1 MAVLVLDE
9 CESPAGVECT
19 AANDSLSSF
28 ALAPARLRRHVLS
41 RGGTLAGGIKCPV
54 TEGGALRVTLK
65 RVRTEEFD
73 AAIAE
78 GRGALARGAWA
89 EARALFAE
97 ALGRVETADAYEGLG
112 IAARYELDAE
122 AAIDAHERG
131 YRLARTRGDA
141 GAAARLAIQLGYD
154 AYAFRGPAEA
164 SGWVE
169 RAAML
174 VDGEPP
180 SAAAA
185 FVPMMRAHL
194 ALLVDHDPDAA
205 AAASAQAIALAR
217 EVGAVD
223 VEMLALGLNGLALV
237 SLGQTGE
244 GMRRIDAAAAAAVG
258 GEMTDADSIETV
270 CCFALDAC
278 KRVRD
283 LDRANEWCL
292 RVREIATRFGDRQM
306 FSVCRIHY
314 ADVLLWHGD
323 WERADEELTAAVA
336 ELGAIRPGRE
346 ADPLVRLA
354 ELRRRQ
360 GRTGEA
366 EELLARAASQHLHAL
381 VDGLLALDRGD
392 AEAALDAAARFLRRI
407 GTSDRYERVAG
418 LELMVRAGVARG
430 DMEAARRAAEEI
442 RAIAAATPN
451 APLRAATLLADGR
464 IAAGAGEAASAGA
477 LIEDGADLLE
487 NVGARYEAALAR
499 LDLAAALRMA
509 GRDEPAGR
517 ADSRARQGLE
527 ELGAPAPQQLVGGLS
542 PRETEVLRLVACGLS
557 NEDIARQLVLSVRTV
572 ERHVANV
579 YAKIGASGRTARA
592 IATAW
597 AHSHGLT

>member
-1 MAVLVLDE
+1 MCRFHGNPALSVRRGRHYVGLVRSDE
-9 CESPAGVECT
+9 LNE
-19 AANDSLSSF
+19 
-28 ALAPARLRRHVLS
+28 
-41 RGGTLAGGIKCPV
+41 GI
-54 TEGGALRVTLK
+54 TEGRS
-65 RVRTEEFD
+65 
-73 AAIAE
+73 
-78 GRGALARGAWA
+78 ALARGAWA

-97 ALGRVETADAYEGLG
+97 ALGHVETPDAYEGLG

-122 AAIDAHERG
+122 AAIAAHERG
-131 YRLARTRGDA
+131 YRLARTRGDSV
-141 GAAARLAIQLGYD
+141 AAARLAIQLGYD

-180 SAAAA
+180 SVAAAV
-185 FVPMMRAHL
+185 VPMMRAHL

-205 AAASAQAIALAR
+205 RAESAQAIALAR

-237 SLGQTGE
+237 SLGETEE

-283 LDRANEWCL
+283 LDRAKEWCL

-306 FSVCRIHY
+306 FSVCRTHY

-323 WERADEELTAAVA
+323 WERADEELTAAVD

-360 GRTGEA
+360 GRTREA
-366 EELLARAASQHLHAL
+366 EELLVRAASHHLHAL
-381 VDGLLALDRGD
+381 VEGLLALDRGD
-392 AEAALDAAARFLRRI
+392 AETALDAAARFLRRI
-407 GTSDRYERVAG
+407 GAADRFERVAG
-418 LELMVRAGVARG
+418 LELMVRAGVAGG
-430 DMEAARRAAEEI
+430 DMEAARGAAEEI
-442 RAIAAATPN
+442 AAIAAATPN
-451 APLRAATLLADGR
+451 APLRAAALLAEGR
-464 IAAGAGEAASAGA
+464 IAAAEGEAVSAGA

-487 NVGARYEAALAR
+487 SAGARYEAALAR
-499 LDLAAALRMA
+499 LDLAAALRTA
-509 GRDEPAGR
+509 GRDEPAGS
-517 ADSRARQGLE
+517 AQSRAREALA
-527 ELGAPAPQQLVGGLS
+527 ELGAPAGEQPVGGLS
-542 PRETEVLRLVACGLS
+542 PRETEVLRLVARGLS
-557 NEDIARQLVLSVRTV
+557 NEDIARQFVLSVRTV

>member
-1 MAVLVLDE
+1 VKSDR
-9 CESPAGVECT
+9 
-19 AANDSLSSF
+19 
-28 ALAPARLRRHVLS
+28 LA
-41 RGGTLAGGIKCPV
+41 
-54 TEGGALRVTLK
+54 E
-65 RVRTEEFD
+65 
-73 AAIAE
+73 AIAE
-78 GRGALARGAWA
+78 GRSALARGKWG

-97 ALGRVETADAYEGLG
+97 ALGQGERPDAYEGLG

-122 AAIDAHERG
+122 AATEAHERG
-131 YRLARTRGDA
+131 YRLARGSGDA
-141 GAAARLAIQLGYD
+141 AAAARLAIQLGYD

-180 SAAAA
+180 SVAAA

-205 AAASAQAIALAR
+205 RAESERAIAVAR
-217 EVGAVD
+217 EVGAMD

-237 SLGQTGE
+237 SLGETEE

-306 FSVCRIHY
+306 FSVCRTHY

-323 WERADEELTAAVA
+323 WERADEELTAAA
-336 ELGAIRPGRE
+336 RELGAIRPGRE
-346 ADPLVRLA
+346 ADPLVRIA

-360 GRTGEA
+360 GRTSEC
-366 EELLARAASQHLHAL
+366 EELLARAESHPLHAL
-381 VDGLLALDRGD
+381 VEGLLALDRGD
-392 AEAALDAAARFLRRI
+392 AATAHDAAARFLRRI
-407 GTSDRYERVAG
+407 GPADRFERVAG
-418 LELMVRAGVARG
+418 LELMVRAGVAGGNR
-430 DMEAARRAAEEI
+430 DRARRAAEEI
-442 RAIAAATPN
+442 AAIATATPN
-451 APLRAATLLADGR
+451 PPLRAATLLAEGR
-464 IAAGAGEAASAGA
+464 IAAADGKVASAA
-477 LIEDGADLLE
+477 TLVEDAADLLE
-487 NVGARYEAALAR
+487 RAGARYEAALAR
-499 LDLAAALRMA
+499 LDLAAALRGA
-509 GRDEPAGR
+509 DRDEPAGR
-517 ADSRARQGLE
+517 AESRARQVLA
-527 ELGAPAPQQLVGGLS
+527 ELGAPAAERPVGGLS
-542 PRETEVLRLVACGLS
+542 ARETEVLRLVARGLS
-557 NEDIARQLVLSVRTV
+557 NEDIAGQLVLSVRTV
-572 ERHVANV
+572 ERHLANI

-597 AHSHGLT
+597 AHSHGVT

>member
-1 MAVLVLDE
+1 VRSDE
-9 CESPAGVECT
+9 L
-19 AANDSLSSF
+19 ND
-28 ALAPARLRRHVLS
+28 
-41 RGGTLAGGIKCPV
+41 T
-54 TEGGALRVTLK
+54 
-65 RVRTEEFD
+65 
-73 AAIAE
+73 IAQ
-78 GRGALARGAWA
+78 GRSALARGEWA

-97 ALGRVETADAYEGLG
+97 ALEQLETPDAYEGLG
-112 IAARYELDAE
+112 IAARYELDGK
-122 AAIDAHERG
+122 AATEAHERG
-131 YRLARTRGDA
+131 YRLARTRGDSA
-141 GAAARLAIQLGYD
+141 AAARLAIQLGYD

-164 SGWVE
+164 SGWIE

-180 SAAAA
+180 GVAAA

-194 ALLVDHDPDAA
+194 ALLVDHDPDLARA
-205 AAASAQAIALAR
+205 ESARAIALAR

-223 VEMLALGLNGLALV
+223 VERLALGLNGLALV
-237 SLGQTGE
+237 SLGETEE

-292 RVREIATRFGDRQM
+292 RVREIAIRFGDRQM
-306 FSVCRIHY
+306 FSVCRTHY

-323 WERADEELTAAVA
+323 WERADEELTAAA
-336 ELGAIRPGRE
+336 RELGAIRPGRE

-360 GRTGEA
+360 GRTGEC
-366 EELLARAASQHLHAL
+366 EELMARAASHPLHAL
-381 VDGLLALDRGD
+381 VEGLLALDRGD
-392 AEAALDAAARFLRRI
+392 AEAAHDASARFLRRI
-407 GTSDRYERVAG
+407 GPADRFERVAG
-418 LELMVRAGVARG
+418 LELMVRAGVAAG
-430 DMEAARRAAEEI
+430 DVETAQRAAGEI
-442 RAIAAATPN
+442 AAIASATPN
-451 APLRAATLLADGR
+451 APLRAATLLAEGR
-464 IAAGAGEAASAGA
+464 LAVAEGEAASASA

-487 NVGARYEAALAR
+487 SVGAPYEAALAR

-509 GRDEPAGR
+509 RRDEPAGR
-517 ADSRARQGLE
+517 AESRARQALTQ
-527 ELGAPAPQQLVGGLS
+527 LGAPPAAVQPVGGLS
-542 PRETEVLRLVACGLS
+542 PRETEVLRLVARGLS
-557 NEDIARQLVLSVRTV
+557 NEDIAQQLVLSVRTV

-597 AHSHGLT
+597 AHSHGIT

>member
-1 MAVLVLDE
+1 MRSD
-9 CESPAGVECT
+9 
-19 AANDSLSSF
+19 
-28 ALAPARLRRHVLS
+28 ALNEAITQGRR
-41 RGGTLAGGIKCPV
+41 
-54 TEGGALRVTLK
+54 
-65 RVRTEEFD
+65 
-73 AAIAE
+73 
-78 GRGALARGAWA
+78 ALARGEWA
-89 EARALFAE
+89 EARAQFAE
-97 ALGRVETADAYEGLG
+97 ALEQAETPDAYEGLG

-131 YRLARTRGDA
+131 YRLARSHGDPA
-141 GAAARLAIQLGYD
+141 AAARLAIQLGYD
-154 AYAFRGPAEA
+154 AYAFRGLAEA
-164 SGWVE
+164 SGWIE

-174 VDGEPP
+174 LEGEPP
-180 SAAAA
+180 SVAAA
-185 FVPMMRAHL
+185 FIPMMRAHL
-194 ALLVDHDPDAA
+194 ALLVDHDPDLARDQ
-205 AAASAQAIALAR
+205 SARAITLAR

-237 SLGQTGE
+237 SLGETEE

-258 GEMTDADSIETV
+258 GEMSDVDSIETV

-292 RVREIATRFGDRQM
+292 RVREIAARFGDRQM
-306 FSVCRIHY
+306 FSVCRTHY

-323 WERADEELTAAVA
+323 WERADEELTAAVR
-336 ELGAIRPGRE
+336 ELSAIRPGRE

-360 GRTGEA
+360 GRTSES
-366 EELLARAASQHLHAL
+366 EELLARAASHLLHPL
-381 VDGLLALDRGD
+381 VEGLLALDRGD
-392 AEAALDAAARFLRRI
+392 AEAAHDAAARFLRRI
-407 GTSDRYERVAG
+407 GPADRFERVAG
-418 LELMVRAGVARG
+418 LELMVRAAVSGG
-430 DMEAARRAAEEI
+430 ETETARRAVEEVA
-442 RAIAAATPN
+442 AIAEATPS
-451 APLRAATLLADGR
+451 APLRAAALLAEGR
-464 IAAGAGEAASAGA
+464 IAAASGEAASAA
-477 LIEDGADLLE
+477 VLIEDAADLLE
-487 NVGARYEAALAR
+487 GAGASYEAALAR

-517 ADSRARQGLE
+517 AESRARQALA
-527 ELGAPAPQQLVGGLS
+527 ELGAPAEERPVGGLS
-542 PRETEVLRLVACGLS
+542 PRETEVLRLVARGLS

-597 AHSHGLT
+597 AHSHGVT